1 MAAMRPANASVAAK
15 QGQVKSLWVKC
26 EGRALVWCG
35 NLETDQGIE
44 AEVVGVH

>member
-1 MAAMRPANASVAAK
+1 MAVHGTNKTKSE
-15 QGQVKSLWVKC
+15 SLWVEC

-44 AEVVGVH
+44 AEVAGFH